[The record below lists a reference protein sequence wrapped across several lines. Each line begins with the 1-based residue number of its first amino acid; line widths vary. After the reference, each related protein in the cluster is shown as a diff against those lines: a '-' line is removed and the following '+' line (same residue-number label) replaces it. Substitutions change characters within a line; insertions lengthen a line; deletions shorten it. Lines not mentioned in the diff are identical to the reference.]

1 MLSTQSSVQGR
12 PRGRGWR
19 WGSILALAWLV
30 AILAAAAGASLLPIP
45 SPYDMD
51 FMASGTGPDG
61 AHWLGTDLDG
71 RDMFSRII
79 HGAQVSMSVAI
90 VAPLI
95 GGTFGTALG
104 LIAAYGQGMVQ
115 KVVVVIMDTL
125 LAFPALIFAL
135 VLALLLG
142 PTLTNV
148 ALALG
153 FMSIPTF
160 ARIARACALPIVNRD
175 FVLAARAAGATQTHI
190 LLREILPNMAM
201 MMLGYALTIMS
212 VIIVAEGAL
221 SFIGVSVPP
230 PRPTWG
236 TLIAEGSSMLETA
249 PHISM
254 FPSLFMFLTV
264 LSMNVLGDAIRR
276 GSETRQGAQL

>member
-1 MLSTQSSVQGR
+1 MSQSSSLRRVFTGA
-12 PRGRGWR
+12 R
-19 WGSILALAWLV
+19 WSSTLAMLWL
-30 AILAAAAGASLLPIP
+30 IGLLMAAVFAPLLPMP

-51 FMASGTGPDG
+51 FMASASLPDRQ
-61 AHWLGTDLDG
+61 HWLGTDLDG
-71 RDMFSRII
+71 RDMLSRIL
-79 HGAQVSMSVAI
+79 HGAQVSMAVAI

-95 GGTFGTALG
+95 GGTVGTALG
-104 LIAAYGQGMVQ
+104 LVAAYSHGLVQ
-115 KVVVVIMDTL
+115 KTVVVLMDTL

-142 PTLTNV
+142 PTLVNV

-153 FMSIPTF
+153 VMSIPTF

-175 FVLAARAAGATQTHI
+175 FVLAARAAGASQFHI
-190 LLREILPNMAM
+190 LVREILPNMAM
-201 MMLGYALTIMS
+201 LMLGYALTIMS

-236 TLIAEGSSMLETA
+236 TLIADGSSMLESA

-264 LSMNVLGDAIRR
+264 LSMNILGDAVRR
-276 GSETRQGAQL
+276 RSETRQGVQL